1 VDGDDV
7 HMLAE
12 LRFDG
17 LAVVVTG
24 AAVGIGRA
32 TAEVLGELGAHV
44 YAVDIDQKSL
54 DAAVAAITG
63 AGLGCEGV
71 VADIT
76 SEPDAALLHGR
87 IAADGR
93 ILKALVNNAG
103 TNFHTPAHDLKLEDW
118 NRIVTLNLTGA
129 FLMTRALL
137 PLLLAA
143 PRGGA
148 IVNISSG
155 FGLIGGRSIPV
166 YATTKAGIIGFTRQL
181 CVEYGPQGLRANA
194 VCPGLT
200 LTERVKGYV
209 ARDLNDPEVTRTR
222 VLSGRFAQPRE
233 IANVIAF
240 VASDA
245 ASYMSGAVIPVD
257 GGQTAS

>member
-1 VDGDDV
+1 
-7 HMLAE
+7 MLAE

-17 LAVVVTG
+17 LAAVVTG
-24 AAVGIGRA
+24 AAAGIGRA

-44 YAVDIDQKSL
+44 YAVDIDQKGL
-54 DAAVAAITG
+54 AVAIAAMTG
-63 AGLGCEGV
+63 AGLSCEGV

-76 SEPDAALLHGR
+76 GEPDAALLHDR
-87 IAADGR
+87 IAADGH

-103 TNFHTPAHDLKLEDW
+103 TNFHAPAHDLKLEDW
-118 NRIVTLNLTGA
+118 NRIITLNLTGA

-181 CVEYGPQGLRANA
+181 CVEHGPQGLRANA

-209 ARDLNDPEVTRTR
+209 ARNLNDPEGTRPR

>member
-1 VDGDDV
+1 
-7 HMLAE
+7 MLEE
-12 LRFDG
+12 LNFDG
-17 LAVVVTG
+17 LAAVVTG
-24 AAVGIGRA
+24 AAAGIGHA
-32 TAEVLGELGAHV
+32 TAQVLCELGAHV
-44 YAVDIDQKSL
+44 YAVDIDAKGLAHTVGTLTAGGAHCDAVVADVTREL
-54 DAAVAAITG
+54 DAA
-63 AGLGCEGV
+63 
-71 VADIT
+71 
-76 SEPDAALLHGR
+76 ALHQR

-93 ILKALVNNAG
+93 TLKALVNNAG
-103 TNFHTPAHDLKLEDW
+103 TNFHAPAHELKLEDW
-118 NRIVTLNLTGA
+118 NRIITLNLTGA
-129 FLMTRALL
+129 FLMTRALV

-155 FGLIGGRSIPV
+155 YGLIGGRSIPV

-181 CVEYGPQGLRANA
+181 CVEYGPRGLRANA
-194 VCPGLT
+194 ICPGLT

-209 ARDLNDPEVTRTR
+209 ARNLNDPEGTRPR

>member
-1 VDGDDV
+1 L
-7 HMLAE
+7 LAE

-17 LAVVVTG
+17 LAAVVTG
-24 AAVGIGRA
+24 AAAGIGRA
-32 TAEVLGELGAHV
+32 TVEVLGELGAHV
-44 YAVDIDQKSL
+44 YAVDIDARNL
-54 DAAVAAITG
+54 AAAIEALAAAGTACDAIVADVTREEDAARVHA
-63 AGLGCEGV
+63 
-71 VADIT
+71 
-76 SEPDAALLHGR
+76 R
-87 IAADGR
+87 IAADR
-93 ILKALVNNAG
+93 RALKTLINNAG
-103 TNFHTPAHDLKLEDW
+103 TNFHAPVHELKLEDW
-118 NRIVTLNLTGA
+118 NRIITLNLTGA

-155 FGLIGGRSIPV
+155 FGLIGGRAIPV
-166 YATTKAGIIGFTRQL
+166 YATTKAGIIGLTRQL

-194 VCPGLT
+194 ICPGLT

-209 ARDLNDPEVTRTR
+209 ARNLNDPDGTRPR
-222 VLSGRFAQPRE
+222 VLAGRFAQPRE

>member
-1 VDGDDV
+1 V
-7 HMLAE
+7 LAE
-12 LRFDG
+12 LKFEG
-17 LAVVVTG
+17 VVAVVTG
-24 AAVGIGRA
+24 AAAGIGRA
-32 TAEVLGELGAHV
+32 TSEVLCELGAQV
-44 YAVDIDQKSL
+44 YAVDIDGKGL
-54 DAAVAAITG
+54 AATVEALAAAG
-63 AGLGCEGV
+63 ARCEGV
-71 VADIT
+71 VADVT
-76 SEPDAALLHGR
+76 REDDAAQLHAR
-87 IAADGR
+87 IAADR
-93 ILKALVNNAG
+93 RPLKALINNAG
-103 TNFHTPAHDLKLEDW
+103 TNFHMPAHELKLEDW
-118 NRIVTLNLTGA
+118 NRIITLNLTGA
-129 FLMTRALL
+129 FLITRALL

-155 FGLIGGRSIPV
+155 FGLIGGRAIPV
-166 YATTKAGIIGFTRQL
+166 YAASKAGIIGFTRQL

-194 VCPGLT
+194 ICPGLT

-209 ARDLNDPEVTRTR
+209 ARNLNDPEGTRPR

>member
-1 VDGDDV
+1 
-7 HMLAE
+7 MLAE
-12 LRFDG
+12 LTFDG
-17 LAVVVTG
+17 LAAVVTG
-24 AAVGIGRA
+24 AAAGIGRA
-32 TAEVLGELGAHV
+32 TARVLGELGAQV
-44 YAVDIDQKSL
+44 YAVDIDAGGL
-54 DAAVAAITG
+54 AAAVKDLKG
-63 AGLGCEGV
+63 AGVRCEGV
-71 VADIT
+71 VADVT
-76 SEPDAALLHGR
+76 REQDVASVYDR
-87 IAADGR
+87 VAADGR
-93 ILKALVNNAG
+93 PLKALINNAG
-103 TNFHTPAHDLKLEDW
+103 TNFHSPAHELKLDDW
-118 NRIVTLNLTGA
+118 NRIINLNLTGA

-137 PLLLAA
+137 PLLLEA

-166 YATTKAGIIGFTRQL
+166 YAATKAGIIGFTRQL
-181 CVEYGPQGLRANA
+181 CVEYGPRGLRANA

-209 ARDLNDPEVTRTR
+209 ARNLNDPEGTRPR
-222 VLSGRFAQPRE
+222 VLNGRFAQPRE

>member
-1 VDGDDV
+1 
-7 HMLAE
+7 
-12 LRFDG
+12 
-17 LAVVVTG
+17 
-24 AAVGIGRA
+24 
-32 TAEVLGELGAHV
+32 VLGELGAHV
-44 YAVDIDQKSL
+44 YAVDIDTRKL
-54 DAAVAAITG
+54 AVAVEALAAAGTVCDAIVADVTREDDAARVHA
-63 AGLGCEGV
+63 
-71 VADIT
+71 
-76 SEPDAALLHGR
+76 R

-93 ILKALVNNAG
+93 ALKTLINNAG
-103 TNFHTPAHDLKLEDW
+103 TNFHAPAHELKLEDW
-118 NRIVTLNLTGA
+118 NRIITLNLTGA

-155 FGLIGGRSIPV
+155 FGLIGGRAIPV
-166 YATTKAGIIGFTRQL
+166 YATTKAGIIGLTRQL

-194 VCPGLT
+194 ICPGLT

-209 ARDLNDPEVTRTR
+209 ARNLNDPEGTRPR
-222 VLSGRFAQPRE
+222 VLAGRFAQPRE

>member
-1 VDGDDV
+1 
-7 HMLAE
+7 
-12 LRFDG
+12 
-17 LAVVVTG
+17 
-24 AAVGIGRA
+24 
-32 TAEVLGELGAHV
+32 
-44 YAVDIDQKSL
+44 
-54 DAAVAAITG
+54 
-63 AGLGCEGV
+63 

-76 SEPDAALLHGR
+76 AEPDAALLHRR

-209 ARDLNDPEVTRTR
+209 ARNLNDPEGTRPR

>member
-1 VDGDDV
+1 V
-7 HMLAE
+7 LAE
-12 LRFDG
+12 LTFEG
-17 LAVVVTG
+17 VAAVVTG
-24 AAVGIGRA
+24 AAAGIGRA
-32 TAEVLGELGAHV
+32 TTEVLCELGAHV
-44 YAVDIDQKSL
+44 YAVDIDRKGL
-54 DAAVAAITG
+54 AATVEALVAAG
-63 AGLGCEGV
+63 ARCESV
-71 VADIT
+71 VADVT
-76 SEPDAALLHGR
+76 REDDAAQVHAR
-87 IAADGR
+87 IAAGGR
-93 ILKALVNNAG
+93 ALKALINNAG
-103 TNFHTPAHDLKLEDW
+103 TNFHMPAHELKLEDW
-118 NRIVTLNLTGA
+118 NRIITLNLTGA

-155 FGLIGGRSIPV
+155 FGLIGGRAIPV
-166 YATTKAGIIGFTRQL
+166 YAASKAGIIGFTRQL
-181 CVEYGPQGLRANA
+181 SVEYGPRGLRANA
-194 VCPGLT
+194 ICPGLT

-209 ARDLNDPEVTRTR
+209 ARNLNDPEGTRPR

>member
-1 VDGDDV
+1 VRD
-7 HMLAE
+7 H
-12 LRFDG
+12 
-17 LAVVVTG
+17 VT
-24 AAVGIGRA
+24 
-32 TAEVLGELGAHV
+32 
-44 YAVDIDQKSL
+44 
-54 DAAVAAITG
+54 
-63 AGLGCEGV
+63 
-71 VADIT
+71 
-76 SEPDAALLHGR
+76 
-87 IAADGR
+87 ADGR
-93 ILKALVNNAG
+93 ALKALVNNAG
-103 TNFHTPAHDLKLEDW
+103 TNFHSPAHELKLDDW
-118 NRIVTLNLTGA
+118 NRIISLNLTGA

-137 PLLLAA
+137 PLLLEA
-143 PRGGA
+143 PRGGS

-200 LTERVKGYV
+200 LTERVKGYL
-209 ARDLNDPEVTRTR
+209 ARNLNDPEGTRPR
-222 VLSGRFAQPRE
+222 VLNGRFAQPRE

-245 ASYMSGAVIPVD
+245 ASYMTGAVIPVD

>member
-1 VDGDDV
+1 
-7 HMLAE
+7 MLAE

-24 AAVGIGRA
+24 AAAGIGRA

-44 YAVDIDQKSL
+44 YAIDIDQKGL
-54 DAAVAAITG
+54 DAAIAAMTG
-63 AGLGCEGV
+63 AGISCERV

-76 SEPDAALLHGR
+76 AEPDAALLHRR

-103 TNFHTPAHDLKLEDW
+103 TNFHTPAHDLKLDDW
-118 NRIVTLNLTGA
+118 NRIVSLNLTGA

-209 ARDLNDPEVTRTR
+209 ARNLNDPEGTRPR

>member
-1 VDGDDV
+1 V
-7 HMLAE
+7 LAE

-24 AAVGIGRA
+24 AAAGIGRA

-44 YAVDIDQKSL
+44 YAVDIDAGAL
-54 DAAVAAITG
+54 TAAVRDLAAGG
-63 AGLGCEGV
+63 ARYDGI
-71 VADIT
+71 VADVT
-76 SEPDAALLHGR
+76 SERDVASVRDRLLTDR
-87 IAADGR
+87 R
-93 ILKALVNNAG
+93 SLKALINNAG
-103 TNFHTPAHDLKLEDW
+103 TNFHAPAHDLKLDDW
-118 NRIVTLNLTGA
+118 NRIIALNLTGA

-137 PLLLAA
+137 PLLLEA

-155 FGLIGGRSIPV
+155 LGLIGGRGVPV
-166 YATTKAGIIGFTRQL
+166 YAATKAGIIGLTRQL
-181 CVEYGPQGLRANA
+181 CVEYGQQGLRVNA
-194 VCPGLT
+194 ICPGLT
-200 LTERVKGYV
+200 LTERVKDYV
-209 ARDLNDPEVTRTR
+209 ARNLNDPEGTRPR
-222 VLSGRFAQPRE
+222 VLGGRFAQPRE